1 MKPQRST
8 SLLTA
13 IVAFT
18 ATLIP
23 ATSAFGQESTSTPP
37 AQPPAENP
45 PEAAA
50 TAAALEAENGQT
62 RARNAG
68 VLSIY
73 LENDY
78 FGGTDRHYTNGA
90 KISYLSGDLETWGR
104 EGWRR
109 SFVEMLPFVNREGAQ
124 KNFGLAIGQNM
135 YTPQDTEA
143 FNPDPN
149 DRPYAGWTYL
159 ELSFVSK
166 TQTVMDTLSFQV
178 GMIGPHSYADTTQRH
193 VHEWTGNDRPNGWE
207 YQLEDELG
215 VNIVYE
221 RRWRL
226 YGRAFSR
233 TLGAD
238 LIPHVGVSLGNVQTY
253 ANVGGTVRLGFNLPS
268 DFGISLIRPGGTV
281 PTPIDDADPRVSPN
295 RDWSFFVFGSADG
308 RAVARDIFLDG
319 NTWEDSR
326 SVDKEPLV
334 ADLSYGFGIIAGK
347 WQLTFAQT
355 YRTREFEKQKE
366 KYNEFGSVALSRAF

>member
-1 MKPQRST
+1 MKTFLSG
-8 SLLTA
+8 SILTGLSVLA
-13 IVAFT
+13 ASALF
-18 ATLIP
+18 AQEP
-23 ATSAFGQESTSTPP
+23 ATVP
-37 AQPPAENP
+37 AGEVA
-45 PEAAA
+45 
-50 TAAALEAENGQT
+50 QT
-62 RARNAG
+62 RARSAG

-90 KISYLSGDLETWGR
+90 KISYLSGDLATWGQ

-109 SFVEMLPFVNREGAQ
+109 SFVELLPFVNREGAQ

-135 YTPQDTEA
+135 YTPQDTDA
-143 FNPDPN
+143 FVPDPT
-149 DRPYAGWTYL
+149 DRPYAGWTYI

-166 TQTVMDTLSFQV
+166 TETVMDTLSFQV

-193 VHEWTGNDRPNGWE
+193 VHEWIDSNRPNGWE

-221 RRWRL
+221 RNWRL
-226 YGRAFSR
+226 YARAFNR
-233 TLGAD
+233 ILGAD
-238 LIPHVGVSLGNVQTY
+238 FIPHLGGSLGNVQTY
-253 ANVGGTVRLGFNLPS
+253 VNAGGTVRLGFNLPS
-268 DFGISLIRPGGTV
+268 DFGVKLIRPGGTV
-281 PTPIDDADPRVSPN
+281 PAPIDDADPRVSPN
-295 RDWSFFVFGSADG
+295 RSFSLFVFGSADG

-319 NTWEDSR
+319 NTWEDSP

-334 ADLSYGFGIIAGK
+334 ADLSYGFGLIAGK

-355 YRTREFEKQKE
+355 YRTREFEDQKE
-366 KYNEFGSVALSRAF
+366 EFNEFGSVSLSRAF